1 MKKLTIALCSAIAFA
16 VPALAQQTQT
26 KNGTWTYSGYDYE
39 LWSENNAG
47 TTSMTLNG
55 TTANGGTFTASWQ
68 NTINILFRAGKKF
81 STTTGGTISGRE
93 PPKTALDYG
102 NISIDFAATWSSSDN
117 VKMLGVY
124 GWAFYKQGSIPTK
137 DENGSNKTFTNE
149 IEYYIIQDRGSYN
162 AALGGDTKSTLK
174 GTATID
180 GIEYEFRVCDRLGKN
195 ALSGSSVN
203 FKQYFSVP
211 KNTSSHRTSGKIS
224 VSEHFKKWA
233 EFGMKMDGPLYEV
246 ALKVESYTG
255 QNSSAKGSATIT
267 KNLLTIGG
275 TSTTSSNST
284 GGTSSSSSKPQA
296 TTCKTPLITYP
307 TNTVP
312 SDPYTACFKY
322 TNNKCYVCKVD
333 NEGDG
338 NTCASGWVWD
348 GTQIESNLKDGYW
361 YKEVTCPATSSS
373 STTPSSSSRPPSSSS
388 MAAPSTTC
396 NDYQASFCGDVAWS
410 SVLGGSTT
418 VPNERQCLYIGDF
431 ETIQPSLNSTVVI
444 NGVVNT
450 CGEDWDNC
458 PYNEKPATK
467 KDGGYYVYLRK
478 GSINTYENNGWK
490 GIVAK
495 PKPTCSAP
503 PTPSSSSIASSSSAA
518 AAVVPS
524 SSSRAASSSS
534 ATAVVPSSSSRA
546 ASSSST
552 ATTASSSSNASV
564 VSSSSTDIETSSS
577 SGEDNTPILN
587 SQFSTLNSS
596 ITYYSIKGEPLG
608 KAKPQKAGVYI
619 VKQGSSIKKIVV
631 R

>member
-1 MKKLTIALCSAIAFA
+1 VKKLTIILCLAMTFA
-16 VPALAQQTQT
+16 VPVLAQQTQT

-81 STTTGGTISGRE
+81 ATTTGGTISGRE
-93 PPKTALDYG
+93 PPKPALDYG

-124 GWAFYKQGSIPTK
+124 GWAFYTQGSTPTK
-137 DENGSNKTFTNE
+137 DENGQSKTFSKE

-162 AALGGDTKSTLK
+162 AAMGGDTKSTLK

-284 GGTSSSSSKPQA
+284 GGASSSSRASSSSAAKPQA
-296 TTCKTPLITYP
+296 NTCKTPLITYP
-307 TNTVP
+307 TSTVP

-322 TNNKCYVCKVD
+322 TNNKCYVCMVSS
-333 NEGDG
+333 EGEYEG
-338 NTCASGWVWD
+338 NTNTCASAWVWD
-348 GTQIESNLKDGYW
+348 GTQIASNLTSGYW
-361 YKEVTCPATSSS
+361 YYEVTCPATSSS
-373 STTPSSSSRPPSSSS
+373 SVAASSSSR
-388 MAAPSTTC
+388 
-396 NDYQASFCGDVAWS
+396 
-410 SVLGGSTT
+410 
-418 VPNERQCLYIGDF
+418 
-431 ETIQPSLNSTVVI
+431 
-444 NGVVNT
+444 
-450 CGEDWDNC
+450 
-458 PYNEKPATK
+458 
-467 KDGGYYVYLRK
+467 
-478 GSINTYENNGWK
+478 
-490 GIVAK
+490 
-495 PKPTCSAP
+495 
-503 PTPSSSSIASSSSAA
+503 ASSSSAA
-518 AAVVPS
+518 AS
-524 SSSRAASSSS
+524 SSSRASSSS
-534 ATAVVPSSSSRA
+534 AAVSSSSIVSSSSA
-546 ASSSST
+546 VSSSST
-552 ATTASSSSNASV
+552 A
-564 VSSSSTDIETSSS
+564 STTSSS
-577 SGEDNTPILN
+577 SGAAEVSSSSEGEDVTPILSN
-587 SQFSTLNSS
+587 RVPVTYFAIQTQSDRALRIEISSPAVVEIFDLKGKKVEKFNISNTSQTVKLSS
-596 ITYYSIKGEPLG
+596 PNGVYFAKVNGMKSIKFVL
-608 KAKPQKAGVYI
+608 K
-619 VKQGSSIKKIVV
+619 
-631 R
+631 